1 MFTGLVEDTGTVTE
15 LRPTAST
22 WGSGQRLVVETA
34 LDLAEAKLGDSIAVD
49 GVCLTAV
56 QIDVVDAH
64 AGKGRSRVA
73 FDVGPETLA
82 VSAFA
87 DNLKIGRRVHLERA
101 LRLSDRLGGHLVAGH
116 VDGVGAVVS
125 RRAQGDALFVRFQ
138 APKAVLD
145 LCIHKGSIAIDG
157 VSLTLNVVDDD
168 GFDVC
173 LIPHTLTQTHL
184 AAMAVGDRVNLE
196 SDLIGKYVQ
205 RLISRGASSAS
216 AVTWDLLKKSGFA
229 E

>member
-1 MFTGLVEDTGTVTE
+1 MFTGLVEDTGTVRE
-15 LRPTAST
+15 LRATS
-22 WGSGQRLVVETA
+22 SGQRLVVDTA
-34 LDLAEAKLGDSIAVD
+34 LDLTDTKLGDSIAVD

-56 QIDVVDAH
+56 VVDN
-64 AGKGRSRVA
+64 GSVA

-82 VSAFA
+82 VSAFQH
-87 DNLKIGRRVHLERA
+87 NLKVSRRVHLERA
-101 LRLSDRLGGHLVAGH
+101 VRLSDRLGGHLVAGH
-116 VDGVGAVVS
+116 VDGVGSVVG
-125 RRAQGDALFVRFQ
+125 RRVDGDALFVRFG

-173 LIPHTLTQTHL
+173 LIPHTLTKTHL
-184 AAMAVGDRVNLE
+184 AALKVGDRVNLE

-205 RLISRGASSAS
+205 RLLVRGAAGSG
-216 AVTWDLLKKSGFA
+216 VTWDLLKKNGFT
-229 E
+229 

>member
-1 MFTGLVEDTGTVTE
+1 MFTGLVEDTATVKE
-15 LRPTAST
+15 LRPTP
-22 WGSGQRLVVETA
+22 SGQRLVVETG
-34 LDLAEAKLGDSIAVD
+34 LDLSDVKLGDSIAVD

-56 QIDVVDAH
+56 VVDVG
-64 AGKGRSRVA
+64 AGRVA

-82 VSAFA
+82 VSAYA
-87 DNLKIGRRVHLERA
+87 HNLKIGRRVHLERA

-116 VDGVGAVVS
+116 VDGVGAVTA
-125 RRAQGDALFVRFQ
+125 RREQGDALFVRFS

-184 AAMAVGDRVNLE
+184 AALQPGDRVNLE
-196 SDLIGKYVQ
+196 SDLVGKYVQ
-205 RLISRGASSAS
+205 RLLRRGAGGGDAS
-216 AVTWDLLKKSGFA
+216 AVTWDLLKKSGFT
-229 E
+229 

>member
-1 MFTGLVEDTGTVTE
+1 MFTGLVEDTGTIAAVQ
-15 LRPTAST
+15 
-22 WGSGQRLVVETA
+22 GQRVVVDTA
-34 LDLAEAKLGDSIAVD
+34 LDLVDTKIGDSIAVD

-56 QIDVVDAH
+56 VVEQH
-64 AGKGRSRVA
+64 RVA

-87 DNLKIGRRVHLERA
+87 TNLKAGRRVHLERA
-101 LRLSDRLGGHLVAGH
+101 MRLSDRLGGHLVAGH
-116 VDGVGAVVS
+116 VDGIGKVIS
-125 RRAQGDALFVRFQ
+125 KRPDGDALYVRFA
-138 APKAVLD
+138 APPAVLD
-145 LCIHKGSIAIDG
+145 LCIFKGSIAIDG

-173 LIPHTLTQTHL
+173 LIPHTLQQTHL
-184 AAMAVGDRVNLE
+184 NDLRPGDLVNLE

-205 RLISRGASSAS
+205 RLISRKSSS
-216 AVTWDLLKKSGFA
+216 SSSSSITWDLLKTNGFT

>member
-1 MFTGLVEDTGTVTE
+1 MFTGLVEDTGIVRALTGT
-15 LRPTAST
+15 S
-22 WGSGQRLVVETA
+22 SGQRLVVETR
-34 LDLAEAKLGDSIAVD
+34 LDLTDCKIGDSIAVD
-49 GVCLTAV
+49 GVCLT
-56 QIDVVDAH
+56 VVVFDGA
-64 AGKGRSRVA
+64 RVS

-82 VSAFA
+82 VSAFKT
-87 DNLKIGRRVHLERA
+87 NLKIGRRVHLERA
-101 LRLSDRLGGHLVAGH
+101 VRLADRLGGHLVAGH
-116 VDGVGAVVS
+116 VDGIGSVTSTRDAGGAW
-125 RRAQGDALFVRFQ
+125 FVRFQ

-184 AAMAVGDRVNLE
+184 ADLKPGDVVNLE

-205 RLISRGASSAS
+205 RLLTRGAAGGS
-216 AVTWDLLKKSGFA
+216 AVTWDLLQKSGFT
-229 E
+229 